1 MTLTQIIDTFK
12 TKLNPSKIMNS
23 LERAADFYDGSGNDS
38 EENYLGKGLK
48 KNPYAI
54 QSLTLLKVLAR

>member
-48 KNPYAI
+48 KKPI
-54 QSLTLLKVLAR
+54 QQFSH

>member
-48 KNPYAI
+48 KTHTAI
-54 QSLTLLKVLAR
+54 QSLTLLKVLA